1 MHFVLKQS
9 WENYKQVKTF
19 KYTKDQRT
27 TKTESCASIQTQN
40 KRLDISYIIILIII
54 ICIWVRNVFM
64 VAHTVGIV
72 LMEPCRELK
81 KSNTK
86 ILLVM
91 KLSFQ
96 CGFKTILYLNLHI
109 LYVFV
114 LSRVFIIVI
123 KRILW
128 REENYN

>member
-1 MHFVLKQS
+1 
-9 WENYKQVKTF
+9 
-19 KYTKDQRT
+19 
-27 TKTESCASIQTQN
+27 
-40 KRLDISYIIILIII
+40 
-54 ICIWVRNVFM
+54 M

-72 LMEPCRELK
+72 LMEACRELK
-81 KSNTK
+81 KSNMK

-109 LYVFV
+109 LYVFM

-123 KRILW
+123 KRIL
-128 REENYN
+128 